1 MEVSTDRG
9 TDKEHVVHT
18 YNGILPNHKK
28 EQNNDVICT
37 NMDGSSLEIVT
48 PSEVS
53 QRKMNA
59 M

>member
-1 MEVSTDRG
+1 MSTVSG
-9 TDKEHVVHT
+9 TDKEHVAHT
-18 YNGILPNHKK
+18 YNGILLNHKK
-28 EQNNDVICT
+28 EQNNNVICT
-37 NMDGSSLEIVT
+37 NMDGSSLEIVI

>member
-1 MEVSTDRG
+1 MSTVSG

-18 YNGILPNHKK
+18 YNGILLNHKK
-28 EQNNDVICT
+28 EQNNNVICT
-37 NMDGSSLEIVT
+37 NMDGSSLEIVI